1 MLKLDN
7 KKGASM
13 KTVYTIEEV
22 KLQGIKKAV
31 QVWPLTIKQFRRVAS
46 VLNTIQNPKEG
57 EEEKLIMDI
66 LLEATAI
73 AMETFEPSL
82 STIEVLEDHVD
93 MPTMDYILN
102 IATGVTVNDPNQKA
116 AQAES

>member
-1 MLKLDN
+1 
-7 KKGASM
+7 M
-13 KTVYTIEEV
+13 KTVYNIEEV
-22 KLQGIKKAV
+22 KLQNIEEPVK
-31 QVWPLTIKQFRRVAS
+31 VWPLTIKNFRRVAA

-57 EEEKLIMDI
+57 EEDRLIMDI

-73 AMETFEPSL
+73 AMETFEPKL
-82 STIEVLEDHVD
+82 SKVAKLEQHVD

-116 AQAES
+116 APATN